1 MRRFIERCFIDKYY
15 ACISME
21 YIAQILRID
30 YQKLLSMRPELHIGT
45 KCKAPLSLEKL
56 HF

>member
-21 YIAQILRID
+21 YSAQILKILH
-30 YQKLLSMRPELHIGT
+30 QKLLFMSPELHIGT
-45 KCKAPLSLEKL
+45 KCKAPFSLEKL

>member
-15 ACISME
+15 ACIRMGYS
-21 YIAQILRID
+21 AQILKIHHE
-30 YQKLLSMRPELHIGT
+30 KLLFMRPELHIGT
-45 KCKAPLSLEKL
+45 KCKAPFSLEKL